1 MKPKIVTHKGTVPV
15 DYRKGRTKPF
25 RLRVTVGGKRIEKYF
40 ATREEAERTWVK
52 MAPLDAT
59 AQFPGITPPLQPKI
73 TPEEVALY
81 LGAKA
86 MLAEAKLSIPEAVRI
101 ALDAQRLLDDE
112 VRRTGGAWSLP
123 GLRELGERLTYLT
136 AEVARLASQLEN
148 RNELKSSVV
157 RGTTAAARYCGF
169 ARGKAFTTWARRLGM
184 EIPGVKLDPNQRHVF
199 LLEDLDLI
207 IALDPRVC
215 RHRSRK
221 KRIGA

>member
-15 DYRKGRTKPF
+15 DYRKGRSKPF

-40 ATREEAERTWVK
+40 SSRQEAERAWVK
-52 MAPLDAT
+52 MAPLVAT
-59 AQFPGITPPLQPKI
+59 AQFPGVTPPLQPEI
-73 TPEEVALY
+73 TPDEVALF

-101 ALDAQRLLDDE
+101 ALEAQQLLDDE

-123 GLRELGERLTYLT
+123 GLKELGERLTYLT
-136 AEVARLASQLEN
+136 AEVARLASQLET
-148 RNELKSSVV
+148 RSELKSSVV
-157 RGTTAAARYCGF
+157 RSTAAAAHYCGF
-169 ARGKAFTTWARRLGM
+169 ARGKDFTLWARRLGM
-184 EIPGVKLDPNQRHVF
+184 EIPRAKPNPKQRHAF